1 MHSAGGLLSL
11 ETARAFPI
19 RMLES
24 GPAGGGLAT
33 AFFGAAA
40 GKADVISFDMGGT
53 TAKACLIEN
62 GRAEIAPMMEAARVH
77 RFKKGSGLPIK
88 APVID
93 MIEIGAGGGSIAAID
108 EVGLLRVGPRSAG
121 RRSGSRLLRA
131 RRHRTHGDRCQPV
144 ARLLRSRLL
153 PRRPHGAGPRRGGN
167 AHWQAWARSWA
178 WMRSTPHGASTAW
191 SPRTWPPPR
200 ASTSWRRA
208 RTRARYAMVGFGG
221 AGPGACGRS
230 GAHPRRAGSAD
241 PAGIRCRVGAG
252 LPRRTAVVR
261 AGAQPSGAA

>member
-1 MHSAGGLLSL
+1 MHSAGGLLSP
-11 ETARAFPI
+11 ETARDFPI

-40 GKADVISFDMGGT
+40 GHADVISFDMGGT

-93 MIEIGAGGGSIAAID
+93 MIEIGAGGGSIAVD
-108 EVGLLRVGPRSAG
+108 RRSGTAARRPAFGG
-121 RRSGSRLLRA
+121 RRSGSGVLRA
-131 RRHRTHGDRCQPV
+131 RRHRADSDRRQPA

-153 PRRPHGAGPRRGGN
+153 PRRPHGARSRRGG
-167 AHWQAWARSWA
+167 ARAGEGRRDARTDARST
-178 WMRSTPHGASTAW
+178 RHGASTGW
-191 SPRTWPPPR
+191 WWRTWPPPR

-208 RTRARYAMVGFGG
+208 RTRAPTPWWASAAPARRMPPRSRACS
-221 AGPGACGRS
+221 ACGR
-230 GAHPRRAGSAD
+230 
-241 PAGIRCRVGAG
+241 C
-252 LPRRTAVVR
+252 
-261 AGAQPSGAA
+261 

>member
-1 MHSAGGLLSL
+1 MHSAGGLLSP

-19 RMLES
+19 RLLES

-40 GKADVISFDMGGT
+40 GQADVISFDMGGT

-108 EVGLLRVGPRSAG
+108 EVGLLRVGPHSAG
-121 RRSGSRLLRA
+121 ADPGPACYGA
-131 RRHRTHGDRCQPV
+131 RRHRADRDRRQPA

-153 PRRPHGAGPRRGGN
+153 PRRPHGARSRRGR
-167 AHWQAWARSWA
+167 ARAGAGSA
-178 WMRSTPHGASTAW
+178 RRSACRAIDTAW
-191 SPRTWPPPR
+191 GIHRMVVR
-200 ASTSWRRA
+200 EHGRRRA
-208 RTRARYAMVGFGG
+208 HPYRREGQGPARLRHGRLRRRR
-221 AGPGACGRS
+221 PGACRRGR
-230 GAHPRRAGSAD
+230 ARPRRAA
-241 PAGIRCRVGAG
+241 RC
-252 LPRRTAVVR
+252 
-261 AGAQPSGAA
+261 